1 MSGNLEQLFI
11 AALNADPTYSGLV
24 TGGTFLVQLPQNP
37 PYPCATI
44 QRVSTVPLY
53 VQAPS
58 GYAPQ
63 AAVGRARL
71 QYTCWVEDPVNSG
84 PISDQIAQA
93 VLAVTRS
100 FSAFGSPPTGSP
112 TFLLNRRM
120 GIEPQTQPPLFKQIL
135 DILFWY
141 QDN

>member
-1 MSGNLEQLFI
+1 MSNLETQFI
-11 AALNADPTYSGLV
+11 AALAADPTYSGLV
-24 TGGTFLVQLPQNP
+24 TGGTWLVQLPQNP
-37 PYPCATI
+37 SFPCAAI
-44 QRVSTVPLY
+44 QRVSTVPVY
-53 VQAPS
+53 VQSAP
-58 GYAPQ
+58 GNRQQ

-71 QYTCWVEDPVNSG
+71 QFTCWVKNTASAG
-84 PISDQIAQA
+84 LISDQIAQA

-120 GIEPQTQPPLFKQIL
+120 SIQPQTQPPLFEQIL

-141 QDN
+141 SDS

>member
-1 MSGNLEQLFI
+1 MNLEQQFI

-24 TGGTFLVQLPQNP
+24 SVGNTWLFQLPQNP
-37 PYPCATI
+37 NYPAATI
-44 QRVSTVPLY
+44 ERVSTVPLY
-53 VQAPS
+53 VQSAP
-58 GYAPQ
+58 GNAQQ

-71 QYTCWVEDPVNSG
+71 QFTCWVLNVATAG
-84 PISDQIAQA
+84 QISDQIAQA
-93 VLAVTRS
+93 VLSVTRS

-135 DILFWY
+135 DSLFWY
-141 QDN
+141 QDT

>member
-1 MSGNLEQLFI
+1 MTLEQQFI
-11 AALNADPTYSGLV
+11 AALNADPTYTGLV
-24 TGGTFLVQLPQNP
+24 TGGTWLFQLPQNP
-37 PYPCATI
+37 QFPCATI
-44 QRVSTVPLY
+44 ERVSTVPLY
-53 VQAPS
+53 VQSATGNPQ
-58 GYAPQ
+58 Q

-71 QYTCWVEDPVNSG
+71 QFSCWVKNASSAGIV
-84 PISDQIAQA
+84 SDQIAQA